1 MEIPYYIECIL
12 EQRKITDY
20 LDQKGITSKRQ
31 SGDKMMFCCPLH
43 SGDNDPSFVVYLNSQ
58 YENYYCYGC
67 HSGGSIINLV
77 SDIEKISIKKAIAK
91 LASGLNIK
99 SVDILD
105 SVIEQLKENK
115 RFDNNNNLEILF
127 LKINKA
133 CYNYIR
139 SVNYDKDEIC
149 FFEEVYKKID
159 KVAFARDEDTLSE
172 MFRFL
177 VDQGFPSRVD
187 RLFSKKEE
195 KMISDYNKTKA
206 WGDIQ

>member
-1 MEIPYYIECIL
+1 MNFYINKIL
-12 EQRKITDY
+12 REKTITSY
-20 LDQKGITSKRQ
+20 LEEKGILPQKT
-31 SGDKMMFCCPLH
+31 SGDKKIYCCPIH

-77 SDIEKISIKKAIAK
+77 SDLEKISIKKAIAK

-105 SVIEQLKENK
+105 SVIEQLKANK

-133 CYNYIR
+133 CYNYIW

-149 FFEEVYKKID
+149 FFEEIYKKID

-187 RLFSKKEE
+187 RLFNKKEE
-195 KMISDYNKTKA
+195 KMIFDYNKIKA
-206 WGDIQ
+206 WGEIQ